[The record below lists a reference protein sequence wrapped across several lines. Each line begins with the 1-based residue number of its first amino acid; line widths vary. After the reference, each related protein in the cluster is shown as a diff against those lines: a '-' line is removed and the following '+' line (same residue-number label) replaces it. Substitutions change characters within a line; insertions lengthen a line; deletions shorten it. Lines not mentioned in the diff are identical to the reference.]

1 MPATLDTMPPEE
13 SAALVFSQ
21 EEYIMDGRTPE
32 VQGKEADISEDGD
45 DQWRHEV
52 EGEPVE

>member
-13 SAALVFSQ
+13 SGALVISE

-32 VQGKEADISEDGD
+32 VQGKEADISEDGND
-45 DQWRHEV
+45 
-52 EGEPVE
+52 

>member
-13 SAALVFSQ
+13 SAVLVISE
-21 EEYIMDGRTPE
+21 EEYTMDGRTPE
-32 VQGKEADISEDGD
+32 VQGKDDDISEDGD